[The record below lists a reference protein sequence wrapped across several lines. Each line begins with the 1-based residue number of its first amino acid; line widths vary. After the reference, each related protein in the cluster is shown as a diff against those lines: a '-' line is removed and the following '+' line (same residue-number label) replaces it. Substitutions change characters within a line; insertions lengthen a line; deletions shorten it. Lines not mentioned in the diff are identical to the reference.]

1 MLVAMALVAAAVADP
16 ASPAA
21 KSGAEP
27 GFFCDYKKIEEPV
40 HDRPRGRGGQI
51 RLRGCLDR
59 AVRRSAIWASPGTT
73 ISEQRIFFI

>member
-27 GFFCDYKKIEEPV
+27 GFFCEYKEIE
-40 HDRPRGRGGQI
+40 G
-51 RLRGCLDR
+51 LF
-59 AVRRSAIWASPGTT
+59 ASVGFNPAGIINVWRTL
-73 ISEQRIFFI
+73 

>member
-27 GFFCDYKKIEEPV
+27 GFFCEYKKIESF
-40 HDRPRGRGGQI
+40 RFRGIQSGRNNKCMKNI
-51 RLRGCLDR
+51 M
-59 AVRRSAIWASPGTT
+59 IWT
-73 ISEQRIFFI
+73 RIYG